1 MITLTINGNNYQFPE
16 PNDIE
21 WGQNVTDWASA
32 ITNGMLQKAG
42 GSFTLLAE
50 VDFGA
55 TYGVKS
61 AYYKTRSSNLADAGP
76 FRLARTDV
84 INWRNNANSANLS
97 LSVDASDNLLFNGAS
112 LLSGLITNADVDP
125 AAAIDLTKLAPMTA
139 NRVLLSD
146 ASGYIVP
153 SSITNTTLG
162 YLDASSSIQTQLN
175 SKLALAGGTMTGSI
189 AMGTNSITGLAD
201 PSNPQDAATKNYV
214 DNAIQGLKPKTS
226 VATSTTANI
235 TLSGEQTIDGIL
247 TSGSRVLVKNQST
260 ASQNGIYVSA
270 AGAWSRSSDAN
281 TWDELVSAYVFVQA
295 GTTQADSGWLCTVDP
310 GGTLGSTS
318 VTFVQFSQAGVI
330 TTDGQGIEKTGT
342 VLSLELDGTTLSK
355 SASGLKVNGA
365 TQTEISYLTGVTSA
379 IQTQI
384 NSKLPTTI
392 TTTGDLIYSSS
403 GTTASRLAIGSTNQ
417 VLSVVSGLPAWV
429 NQAGTTVATISSG
442 TVLTSADANKILLVD
457 TTASRSIT
465 LPTPASGLR
474 FTIKDKTG
482 SANTNNI
489 TLVRAGS
496 EQIEGI
502 AASKVL
508 QTNWGSWTII
518 SDGTNWFLI

>member
-112 LLSGLITNADVDP
+112 LLYGLITNADVDP

-139 NRVLLSD
+139 DRVLLSD

-175 SKLALAGGTMTGSI
+175 SKLSLAGGTMTGSI

-201 PSNPQDAATKNYV
+201 PSNAQDAATKNYV

-226 VATSTTANI
+226 VVTATTANI

-247 TSGSRVLVKNQST
+247 TSGSRVLVKNQS
-260 ASQNGIYVSA
+260 APAENGIYVSA

-295 GTTQADSGWLCTVDP
+295 GTTQADSGWLCSVDP
-310 GGTLGSTS
+310 GGTLGVTA

-330 TTDGQGIEKTGT
+330 TTDGEGIEKTGT

-355 SASGLKVNGA
+355 TASGLKVSDA
-365 TQTEISYLTGVTSA
+365 TIATIA
-379 IQTQI
+379 A
-384 NSKLPTTI
+384 KLPITL
-392 TTTGDLIYSSS
+392 TTTGDIIYSSS
-403 GTTASRLAIGSTNQ
+403 GATPARLGIGSTGQ
-417 VLSVVSGLPAWV
+417 VLTVTGGVPSWAAPTIPNPTVTSV
-429 NQAGTTVATISSG
+429 AGTLN
-442 TVLTSADANKILLVD
+442 LTSADSNKIFLIS
-457 TTASRSIT
+457 TAASRT
-465 LPTPASGLR
+465 VNLPAPASGLIFR
-474 FTIKDKTG
+474 LKDSTG
-482 SANTNNI
+482 QANTNNI
-489 TLVRAGS
+489 TLVRNAS

-502 AASKVL
+502 AASKIL
-508 QTNWGSWTII
+508 QTNWGSWTLV